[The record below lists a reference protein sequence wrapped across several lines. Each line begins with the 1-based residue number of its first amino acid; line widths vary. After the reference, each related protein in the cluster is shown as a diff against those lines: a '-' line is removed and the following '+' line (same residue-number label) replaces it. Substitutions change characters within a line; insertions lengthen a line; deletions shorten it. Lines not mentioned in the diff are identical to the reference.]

1 MKLFN
6 YLVILSSLLLSSMA
20 FANTLSIDNGYVRA
34 TPPHAQNSAAFMVI
48 NNDSDTTINLI
59 AASSEIAARV
69 ELHSHIMEDGL
80 MKMRQV
86 EKIEVLAGKQA
97 TLQPG
102 GYHVMFM
109 GLKQDLEVG
118 KLVKLTLH
126 FDNDTTLD
134 LELPIK
140 KIKMMKH

>member
-6 YLVILSSLLLSSMA
+6 YLVMLSSLLLSSA
-20 FANTLSIDNGYVRA
+20 SFANTLSIDNGYVRA
-34 TPPHAQNSAAFMVI
+34 TPPHAQNSAAFMII
-48 NNDSDTTINLI
+48 NNNSDKTINLI
-59 AASSEIAARV
+59 DASSDIAARV

-97 TLQPG
+97 KLQPG
-102 GYHVMFM
+102 GYHVMFI

-126 FDNDTTLD
+126 FDNKTTLD